1 MARRFSVEAIFKAVD
16 KVTAPVTRMQNRVGK
31 LTRSMRNNFDK
42 LNRSVNKFGQGIKRG
57 AIAATVA
64 LALTSGA
71 MANVI
76 GAGAEFEQT
85 LVAAA
90 AKFPGE
96 IRKGTE
102 AFKQL
107 EDAARKTGATTE
119 FTATQ
124 SAQALNFLAMAGFD
138 AKQSVAAL
146 PGVVDLATASST
158 DLATATDIATDAL
171 GAFGLMT
178 KDTAQLQTNLT
189 RVGDVLL
196 KTSVT
201 ANATVEQLFESMK
214 KAAPIATAAGVSM
227 ETVASLM
234 GLMANSGIK
243 AEKSGTAV
251 ANMFLNLTAPTSR
264 AQKIL
269 RKLGLQ
275 LKNTDGSLRD
285 VPALIDD
292 LNKSMTTFSD
302 PQKLAILEQ
311 LFGREG
317 LAGVA
322 TVVSGGG
329 KALRD
334 YRKELEGAT
343 GAQSKMAKVMRDT
356 LQGRLNSLTSAIEGV
371 KLSIFSMTEGP
382 LNDVVVRMTEWVRAN
397 EQLIA
402 SNIGGFISN
411 IISNFSEIVVW
422 LKRIGTALLVFVAFS
437 TVLKTLIG
445 ILTLV
450 NLVMAANPIT
460 LIVLGVLALI
470 AAFTALVV
478 WIDDIAAGFN
488 KLPGIVQAVL
498 APIGLLINAI
508 KFIKDN
514 IGVIGDV
521 ASAVGTNVADFA
533 SDALDNTLG
542 FFGMGGSQEPTPQPA
557 AQMVSP
563 QERVARSI
571 EEKRSTSTAEVTIK
585 DDTGRAEVTGGRLG
599 RGVNLTPSGS
609 F

>member
-1 MARRFSVEAIFKAVD
+1 MANRFSVEAVFKAVD
-16 KVTAPVTRMQNRVGK
+16 KVTAPITRMQNSVGK

-42 LNRSVNKFGQGIKRG
+42 LNRSVDKFGGGIKRG
-57 AIAATVA
+57 AIAATAA

-76 GAGAEFEQT
+76 STGAEFEQT
-85 LVAAA
+85 LVSAA

-96 IRKGTE
+96 VRKGTE
-102 AFKQL
+102 AFKEL

-124 SAQALNFLAMAGFD
+124 SAQALNFLAMAGFN
-138 AKQSVAAL
+138 AEQSVSAL

-178 KDTAQLQTNLT
+178 KDTAQLQTNLS

-201 ANATVEQLFESMK
+201 ANASVVQLFDSMK

-227 ETVASLM
+227 ETVAALM
-234 GLMANSGIK
+234 GVMANAGIK

-292 LNKSMTTFSD
+292 LNKSMTSFAD

-322 TVVSGGG
+322 TVVAGGG
-329 KALRD
+329 KALRE

-343 GAQSKMAKVMRDT
+343 GAQS
-356 LQGRLNSLTSAIEGV
+356 
-371 KLSIFSMTEGP
+371 
-382 LNDVVVRMTEWVRAN
+382 
-397 EQLIA
+397 
-402 SNIGGFISN
+402 
-411 IISNFSEIVVW
+411 
-422 LKRIGTALLVFVAFS
+422 
-437 TVLKTLIG
+437 
-445 ILTLV
+445 
-450 NLVMAANPIT
+450 
-460 LIVLGVLALI
+460 
-470 AAFTALVV
+470 
-478 WIDDIAAGFN
+478 
-488 KLPGIVQAVL
+488 
-498 APIGLLINAI
+498 
-508 KFIKDN
+508 
-514 IGVIGDV
+514 
-521 ASAVGTNVADFA
+521 
-533 SDALDNTLG
+533 
-542 FFGMGGSQEPTPQPA
+542 
-557 AQMVSP
+557 
-563 QERVARSI
+563 
-571 EEKRSTSTAEVTIK
+571 
-585 DDTGRAEVTGGRLG
+585 
-599 RGVNLTPSGS
+599 
-609 F
+609 